1 MLTHNPRMTGAAQ
14 VALLLGP
21 LLAGLGGYGW
31 GMIPAFAVV
40 FVLWGLVLRPD
51 GWPQAAADWAGPD
64 WPRHL
69 GRALLQILVVAV
81 LFGIGR
87 GFSVALGALPMVSP
101 LLPLALS
108 LTGIAMARL
117 VWDGEKASTL
127 AAHPS
132 PDAQHLADGQALA
145 DRLLEEMAGSNPAM
159 TEAEAQAH
167 LQAMAVHVDA
177 ARLRAAL
184 DARVATGKAGPVL
197 MTAHRVA
204 MSGMAAGA

>member
-1 MLTHNPRMTGAAQ
+1 MLTHNPRMTSGAQ
-14 VALLLGP
+14 LALLLGP
-21 LLAGLGGYGW
+21 LLSGLGGFGW
-31 GMIPAFAVV
+31 SMIPAFAVI

-51 GWPQAAADWAGPD
+51 GWPQAAGDWFGPD

-69 GRALLQILVVAV
+69 GRLLSQVLIVTV

-87 GFSVALGALPMVSP
+87 GLSVALGALPIVSP

-108 LTGIAMARL
+108 LTGIALARM
-117 VWDGEKASTL
+117 VWDGGKAATL

-132 PDAQHLADGQALA
+132 GDARHLAEGQALA
-145 DRLLEEMAGSNPAM
+145 DRLLEEMAATDL
-159 TEAEAQAH
+159 TEDEARAH
-167 LQAMAVHVDA
+167 LKAMAVHVDA

-184 DARVATGKAGPVL
+184 DARVASGRATPAL

-204 MSGMAAGA
+204 MAGA

>member
-1 MLTHNPRMTGAAQ
+1 MLTHNPRMTAAAQ
-14 VALLLGP
+14 LALLLGP

-31 GMIPAFAVV
+31 GMIPAFAVI

-69 GRALLQILVVAV
+69 GRVLLQVLVVAV

-87 GFSVALGALPMVSP
+87 GLSVALGALPMMSP

-117 VWDGEKASTL
+117 VWDSGTAVAL

-132 PDAQHLADGQALA
+132 PDAQHLAEGQALA
-145 DRLLEEMAGSNPAM
+145 DRLVEEMAGQGEM
-159 TEAEAQAH
+159 TEAEARAH
-167 LQAMAVHVDA
+167 LRAMAVHVDA

-184 DARVATGKAGPVL
+184 DARVASGRATPAL
-197 MTAHRVA
+197 LAAHRVA
-204 MSGMAAGA
+204 LAGA